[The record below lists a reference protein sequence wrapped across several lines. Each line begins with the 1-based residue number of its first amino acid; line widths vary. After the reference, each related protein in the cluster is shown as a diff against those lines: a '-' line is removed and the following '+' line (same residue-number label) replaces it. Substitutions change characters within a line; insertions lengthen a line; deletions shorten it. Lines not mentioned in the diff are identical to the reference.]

1 MQRIFKR
8 GRVWYGWFYEDGRRV
23 VRTTRCRDRAAA
35 ERVARQWELD
45 AADPDHAA
53 ARTATLTDA
62 LQLLLARDEEE
73 VQAGRRSPD
82 TVAFHRS
89 KAGHLVRL
97 FETADGGGHVPFP
110 LARLRAAN
118 VDGYVSRRRA
128 EKVTD
133 ATIAKELVVLRKS
146 LRLAIRAG
154 LWKGRVEEVIPVAFS
169 AGLRA
174 ADPRAH
180 GRRGGEAPPRAPPGP
195 RRAGG
200 LHRRD
205 LGLLAGVGAGPARGR
220 RRGARDGAP
229 PRHEAE
235 DALPDRAHRRARR
248 SARSSSTRVEHAQGT
263 GGAVFRVWRNA
274 RRDLLEACERAGIER
289 CSPNDLRRTFASWQ
303 VEAGVPLYPIAQA
316 MGHKDTR
323 MLERV
328 YGRQTPEQ
336 LAAVMA
342 RAMGLTQGVCSTFVS
357 APTET
362 ADPVDAVDD
371 DGGERGLARRRPK
384 SKRPTRICVLV
395 GRCRREMKKCLDP
408 ESNQG
413 HGDFQ
418 SPALPAELSR
428 RAARPPFRAAEGG
441 VLRSAPRDASPDAMP
456 GVRRHGRPGAAQTF
470 GTAFRMALPSL
481 TSTLNSTRL
490 GLVALAAISGV
501 CLVDGPGDAPRA

>member
-1 MQRIFKR
+1 VQRIFKR

-23 VRTTRCRDRAAA
+23 VRATRCRDRAAA
-35 ERVARQWELD
+35 DWVARQWVLD

-110 LARLRAAN
+110 LVRLRAAN

-146 LRLAIRAG
+146 LRLAVRAG

-169 AGLRA
+169 AGYEPRTRA
-174 ADPRAH
+174 LTA
-180 GRRGGEAPPRAPPGP
+180 GEVGKL
-195 RRAGG
+195 
-200 LHRRD
+200 LHE
-205 LGLLAGVGAGPARGR
+205 L
-220 RRGARDGAP
+220 
-229 PRHEAE
+229 
-235 DALPDRAHRRARR
+235 LPDRAARVAFIVATSACWRESELARR
-248 SARSSSTRVEHAQGT
+248 EDTGEGLATVLLRGTKRNTRFRTVPIVSPAQRSLLEYAVEHAQGT
-263 GGAVFRVWRNA
+263 GGPLFRVWRNA

-342 RAMGLTQGVCSTFVS
+342 RAMGLTQRVCSTFVS

-371 DGGERGLARRRPK
+371 DDANAA
-384 SKRPTRICVLV
+384 S
-395 GRCRREMKKCLDP
+395 
-408 ESNQG
+408 
-413 HGDFQ
+413 
-418 SPALPAELSR
+418 SPASEKRKAHQDL
-428 RAARPPFRAAEGG
+428 RP
-441 VLRSAPRDASPDAMP
+441 
-456 GVRRHGRPGAAQTF
+456 
-470 GTAFRMALPSL
+470 
-481 TSTLNSTRL
+481 
-490 GLVALAAISGV
+490 
-501 CLVDGPGDAPRA
+501 DGPMSARVEEVPGPGIEPGTRGFSVPCSTS